1 MAIVKV
7 SLGKTI
13 NLGNY
18 QSARYDVGVELNSEV
33 DANLDPT
40 QLFELA
46 KGMAQDQL
54 ERAIKDKLVSE
65 KEILELKK

>member
-18 QSARYDVGVELNSEV
+18 QSARYDVGIELCNTPDSNREM
-33 DANLDPT
+33 DANIST
-40 QLFELA
+40 SELFELA
-46 KGMAQDQL
+46 KGICQEQL
-54 ERAIKDKLVSE
+54 EKAIKDKLVS
-65 KEILELKK
+65 